1 MTNAHLKFVFL
12 KTPQIRHRFSSNNSQ
27 QVFPVIRHEI
37 YHAQLTGETYE
48 FFGKS
53 FSGTVKVDD
62 FNLAMREGYVSL
74 VIES

>member
-12 KTPQIRHRFSSNNSQ
+12 KTPQLRHKFRTHSGRQ
-27 QVFPVIRHEI
+27 IFPLVRDEI
-37 YHAQLTGETYE
+37 YHAIVVDGQYE

-53 FSGTVKVDD
+53 AFGVVSVDD
-62 FNLAMREGYVSL
+62 FNMAIREGCVSL

>member
-1 MTNAHLKFVFL
+1 MPNAHLKFVFL
-12 KTPQIRHRFSSNNSQ
+12 KTPQIRHRFSSHDKHNI
-27 QVFPVIRHEI
+27 FPIIRHEI
-37 YHAQLTGETYE
+37 YHAKLSGETYE

-62 FNLAMREGYVSL
+62 FNLAIREGYVSL

>member
-37 YHAQLTGETYE
+37 YHAKLSGETYE

-62 FNLAMREGYVSL
+62 FNVAIREGYISL

>member
-1 MTNAHLKFVFL
+1 MTSAYLKFVFL

-37 YHAQLTGETYE
+37 YYAKLSGETYE

-62 FNLAMREGYVSL
+62 FNMAIHEGYVSL

>member
-1 MTNAHLKFVFL
+1 MSNAHLKFVFL
-12 KTPQIRHRFSSNNSQ
+12 KTPQIRHRFSSNNKHNI
-27 QVFPVIRHEI
+27 FPVIRHEI
-37 YHAQLTGETYE
+37 YHAKLSGETYE

-62 FNLAMREGYVSL
+62 FNTAIREGYVSL